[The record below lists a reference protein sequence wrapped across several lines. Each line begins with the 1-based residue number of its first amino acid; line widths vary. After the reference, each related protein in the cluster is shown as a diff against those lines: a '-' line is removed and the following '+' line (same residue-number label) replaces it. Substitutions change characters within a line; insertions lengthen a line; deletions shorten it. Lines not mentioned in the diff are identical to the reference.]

1 MQFESAFKTRVI
13 MAANLT
19 RLLEHNLRNSNAAA
33 AKRSLRLFS
42 NKQQQ
47 QSDALDDEGK
57 QVKFLKEDLTTF
69 TEIFL

>member
-1 MQFESAFKTRVI
+1 MQFESAFKTKLT

-33 AKRSLRLFS
+33 AQRSVWLFS

-57 QVKFLKEDLTTF
+57 QVKFLKEDVITF
-69 TEIFL
+69 TDIFL

>member
-1 MQFESAFKTRVI
+1 

-33 AKRSLRLFS
+33 AQRSVRLFS

-57 QVKFLKEDLTTF
+57 QEKFLKEDVITF

>member
-1 MQFESAFKTRVI
+1 

-19 RLLEHNLRNSNAAA
+19 RLLEHNLRNSNTAVAQ
-33 AKRSLRLFS
+33 RSVRLFS

-57 QVKFLKEDLTTF
+57 QVKIQKK
-69 TEIFL
+69 I